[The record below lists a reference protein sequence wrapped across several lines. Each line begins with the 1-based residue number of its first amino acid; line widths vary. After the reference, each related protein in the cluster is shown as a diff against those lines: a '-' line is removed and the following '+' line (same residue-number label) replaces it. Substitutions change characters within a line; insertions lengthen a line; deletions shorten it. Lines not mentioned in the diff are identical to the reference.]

1 MTQKTSIW
9 FRAFLVGALLLLVL
23 GVEADA
29 AEGLYHG
36 PSSCASGNCHGSPLP
51 RDLYGVKQNEYLT
64 WLRQD
69 RHRKAYQVL
78 FNAKSKKIARLL
90 RLSSAPHQTPACLAC
105 HALSVPR
112 AAQAIPLD
120 MEEGISCEGCHG
132 PSGGWIAGHAEE
144 GWTHRQSVAAGMV
157 DLQALPT
164 RARTCLG
171 CHLGDARREVDH
183 ELIAAGHPQLIFDL
197 ATYSLAM
204 PAHWLPPVALD
215 KQLREKTEGPRA
227 WMVAQ
232 AVALRE
238 SMRNIQ
244 RRATSNRWPEF
255 SDMDCT
261 ACHHVLKESGWRQER
276 EDLLPPGLPLWN
288 PARYTVLRHLI
299 RVVAPNA
306 PIDAQIAT
314 LAGYVA
320 RLNTPPEKVAAAA
333 KDVAESID
341 RLIPEIAAIPIT
353 PAFAKKIVLAIIQDA
368 PFFLQGDLHSAEQ
381 AVMGINTL
389 LAYLQRQGAAP
400 PQVTPLVEALYQDL
414 QDSDRFDRQGLAKH
428 LEELRALL

>member
-1 MTQKTSIW
+1 MRRLKPIRT
-9 FRAFLVGALLLLVL
+9 FLIPLLFLVL
-23 GVEADA
+23 GIAADIA
-29 AEGLYHG
+29 AATGLYQG
-36 PSSCASGNCHGSPLP
+36 PSSCASGSCHGSPLP
-51 RDLYGVKQNEYLT
+51 LDVYGVKQNEYGT

-69 RHRKAYQVL
+69 RHRKAYQAL
-78 FNAKSKKIARLL
+78 FNAKSKKIARLM
-90 RLSSAPHQTPACLAC
+90 RLSGPPHQSQTCLGC

-120 MEEGISCEGCHG
+120 LEEGISCESCHG

-157 DLQALPT
+157 DLQSLPT
-164 RARTCLG
+164 RARVCLG
-171 CHLGDARREVDH
+171 CHLGDARRSVDH
-183 ELIAAGHPQLIFDL
+183 ELIAAGHPSLIFDL

-204 PAHWLPPVALD
+204 PAHWLPPVAAD
-215 KQLREKTEGPRA
+215 KQQREKTEGPRA
-227 WMVAQ
+227 WMVGQ

-238 SMRNIQ
+238 SMRNLQ
-244 RRATSNRWPEF
+244 HRATSGRLPEF
-255 SDMDCT
+255 SEMDCT
-261 ACHHVLKESGWRQER
+261 ACHHVLKEGGWRQER
-276 EDLLPPGLPLWN
+276 PDSLEPGLPLWN

-299 RVVAPNA
+299 RVVAPNSA
-306 PIDAQIAT
+306 VDTQIAT
-314 LAGYVA
+314 LAGDIA

-333 KDVAESID
+333 KEIAETID
-341 RLIPEIAAIPIT
+341 RLIPEINQIPIT
-353 PAFAKKIVLAIIQDA
+353 PAFAKKIVLAIIQDS

-389 LAYLQRQGAAP
+389 LAYLQRQGAVP
-400 PQVTPLVEALYQDL
+400 PQAINMIETLYQDL